1 MRELTEQRN
10 RFLRVVH
17 EGQFSG
23 GDRYKDFELL
33 VDAPEIT
40 ATRSLAT
47 PQHAVKGDKLRERE
61 DDDDLTPFE
70 LRRDGK
76 RIGDPEW
83 WQVRHLFDGLYRDA
97 DPAPAS
103 DERTGL
109 LKPGTI
115 SLKNGRG
122 R

>member
-1 MRELTEQRN
+1 MEPIAQYVLYRGEAKPRPGHAWKLRPERGSTITARRPPLSFAPAAVSGQGKESAMRELTEQRN

-23 GDRYKDFELL
+23 GDRYKD
-33 VDAPEIT
+33 
-40 ATRSLAT
+40 
-47 PQHAVKGDKLRERE
+47 
-61 DDDDLTPFE
+61 
-70 LRRDGK
+70 
-76 RIGDPEW
+76 
-83 WQVRHLFDGLYRDA
+83 HLFDGLYRDA